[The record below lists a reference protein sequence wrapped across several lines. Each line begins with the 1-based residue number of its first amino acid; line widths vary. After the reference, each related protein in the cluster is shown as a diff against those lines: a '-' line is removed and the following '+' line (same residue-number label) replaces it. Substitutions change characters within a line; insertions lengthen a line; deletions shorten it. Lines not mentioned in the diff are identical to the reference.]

1 MKELCEMMKDLRQ
14 DHDLTQKA
22 IAVFHS
28 NATQDM
34 REDAV
39 LSLPG

>member
-22 IAVFHS
+22 IAAHLGISQRCYDVRHS
-28 NATQDM
+28 
-34 REDAV
+34 V
-39 LSLPG
+39 